1 MINGLIAQ
9 IERVINKPIDLL
21 NGALNIIN
29 KIPNV
34 HIPNIQRFSLPRLA
48 KGGVLTT
55 ATPVIAGEYL
65 GAKANPEI
73 VTPQKIMADT
83 FTKVLKETNA
93 QPSQQITINVS
104 GVFATSPDER
114 RKVADQIMQAF
125 EQSQKARFA

>member
-1 MINGLIAQ
+1 
-9 IERVINKPIDLL
+9 
-21 NGALNIIN
+21 
-29 KIPNV
+29 
-34 HIPNIQRFSLPRLA
+34 
-48 KGGVLTT
+48 
-55 ATPVIAGEYL
+55 
-65 GAKANPEI
+65 
-73 VTPQKIMADT
+73 MADT